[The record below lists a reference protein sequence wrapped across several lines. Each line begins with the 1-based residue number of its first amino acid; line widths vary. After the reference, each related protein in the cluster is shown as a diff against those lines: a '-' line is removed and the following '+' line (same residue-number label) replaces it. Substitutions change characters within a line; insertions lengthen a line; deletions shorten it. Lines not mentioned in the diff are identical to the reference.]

1 MRASAVMQLIRKL
14 HSPDSKHVL
23 QAIEEL
29 RARGWLSDGSLRGAS
44 LQYVH
49 LEGADLYKANLE
61 NADLQHAQMDGANL
75 SLANLQGANLSLA
88 NLQAAD
94 LSRANLA
101 GAILF
106 RANLR
111 GVRNLKEEQLTQ
123 THRLRGATLPDGNR
137 YDGRFNLEGDIEFA
151 AAAGIDISDAAAMA
165 EYYGV
170 SVKEYEEG
178 QALVRASRPG
188 SPMSAGAI
196 GAGASRRE

>member
-1 MRASAVMQLIRKL
+1 MRASAVMRLIRKL

-61 NADLQHAQMDGANL
+61 DADLRHAQMDGANL
-75 SLANLQGANLSLA
+75 SLANLQGANLSLV

-94 LSRANLA
+94 LSRANLT
-101 GAILF
+101 GAVLF

-111 GVRNLKEEQLTQ
+111 SARNLKEEQLAQ
-123 THRLRGATLPDGNR
+123 VHRLRRATLPDGNY

-151 AAAGIDISDAAAMA
+151 AAAGIDINDAAAMA

-170 SVKEYEEG
+170 SLEEYEEG
-178 QALVRASRPG
+178 QALVRAQRPG
-188 SPMSAGAI
+188 SPISPRAI
-196 GAGASRRE
+196 RAGASGRE